1 MSFFSTGPRKNS
13 AQAIELIPT
22 CVFDLSHSRD
32 LMSSHELR
40 TSARIRKPVSRWII
54 AFEVLV
60 VTMMC
65 GALREPYDPT
75 PALWRESD
83 ATSLVN
89 DPTP

>member
-1 MSFFSTGPRKNS
+1 
-13 AQAIELIPT
+13 
-22 CVFDLSHSRD
+22 
-32 LMSSHELR
+32 LR

-54 AFEVLV
+54 AFEVLA

-83 ATSLVN
+83 ATSLAN
-89 DPTP
+89 DPAL